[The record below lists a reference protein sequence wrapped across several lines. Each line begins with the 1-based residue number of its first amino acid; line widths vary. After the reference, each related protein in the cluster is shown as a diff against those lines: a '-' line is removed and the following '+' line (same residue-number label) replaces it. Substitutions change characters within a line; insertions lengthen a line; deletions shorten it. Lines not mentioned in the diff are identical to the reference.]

1 MDNFKFHLGP
11 LEYTII
17 VLGMVVLLF
26 GRRLPL
32 VGRWLGR
39 CAVDLSYNPDLRL
52 LVISLLLFCLMLMC
66 LIVCV
71 WGLPSFA
78 R

>member
-1 MDNFKFHLGP
+1 MMILAFHFTSSTEIIIILG
-11 LEYTII
+11 
-17 VLGMVVLLF
+17 VGVLLF

-32 VGRWLGR
+32 LGRWLGR

-52 LVISLLLFCLMLMC
+52 LVIALLLFCLMLMC
-66 LIVCV
+66 LVVCV

-78 R
+78 P